1 MKLLL
6 DENLLKR
13 LKRDL
18 VNHDVFHISDKKW
31 QGLKN
36 GELLKKLMA
45 ENFDAL
51 ITIDKNLSHLQNFNK
66 YPISVLIIMASDNT
80 YPTLSPFVLKFYKF

>member
-6 DENLLKR
+6 DENLPKR

-51 ITIDKNLSHLQNFNK
+51 ITIDKNLSHQQNFNK
-66 YPISVLIIMASDNT
+66 YPISIFNNNG
-80 YPTLSPFVLKFYKF
+80 F